1 MIDMWVYDEMPPE
14 EGMFVLDILSIYRFV
29 EDYKRRNPKD
39 KDVIEHLWNNFKGF
53 DGNNETEYMGFV
65 QFLIQTQ
72 GKFSEQMQYLVT
84 TDNFN
89 SHMPC
94 VEKYKK
100 MVQKWNDLGKKYQY
114 PKEAILE
121 ILNA

>member
-1 MIDMWVYDEMPPE
+1 MKCSAITSML
-14 EGMFVLDILSIYRFV
+14 GM
-29 EDYKRRNPKD
+29 
-39 KDVIEHLWNNFKGF
+39 G
-53 DGNNETEYMGFV
+53 
-65 QFLIQTQ
+65 
-72 GKFSEQMQYLVT
+72 
-84 TDNFN
+84 
-89 SHMPC
+89 MPC